1 MKNKKQI
8 FTTLF
13 SVLISVFLIS
23 AVAYATTTVGNDVSV
38 GNDLTVTGG
47 ITAGTVTGATTLT
60 LNGAAGS
67 ALAIGSV
74 TTTGAITVGGALT
87 TGLLTLGNS
96 STAAVQI
103 GGYSPSTDLYSI
115 ILAPKPSVATAGVKE
130 HHLVQIVGS
139 NNGADLFGD
148 NGSTIVSATHVGVTY
163 GLAATFSRSTATT
176 YDFGQTDTGLDLRV
190 NNSATNSSGYDIQGA
205 YIKATNTSA
214 GTVDTIKGL
223 DVEIKQSGIIS
234 TSATGMRIYSSD
246 GAITTGLALVGPMTT
261 ALDLSGATSVTNE
274 IKLKNGN
281 TINNP
286 SVGTIAFGS
295 ANLTNTG
302 NITVTSGIV
311 SAPAYQVGSGAPFT
325 ATDTPTPTQA
335 LLQQASFWSVI
346 ISSGDI
352 DINLPAMTAGDV
364 GRHLT
369 FAITTAGAHAFTVTS
384 GATTVVNL
392 LSNAGIV
399 AGDDAGDYIDCL
411 ITTATTATCVT
422 YATD

>member
-23 AVAYATTTVGNDVSV
+23 AVAYATTTIGNDVSV

-47 ITAGTVTGATTLT
+47 ITAGTVTGNTTLT

-67 ALAIGSV
+67 AIAIGST
-74 TTTGAITVGGALT
+74 TTTGNITIGSALTGALT
-87 TGLLTLGNS
+87 TGLLTLGN
-96 STAAVQI
+96 TAEEAIQI
-103 GGYSPSTDLYSI
+103 GGYAPGDENLYSI
-115 ILAPKPSVATAGVKE
+115 ILEPKPSVATTNVTRHK
-130 HHLVQIVGS
+130 LVQITTLSGH
-139 NNGADLFGD
+139 LFGD
-148 NGSTIVSATHVGVTY
+148 VGRPTY
-163 GLAATFSRSTATT
+163 GLAATFSRSAAATFISAS
-176 YDFGQTDTGLDLRV
+176 DTDTGLDFRV
-190 NNSATNSSGYDIQGA
+190 DNDATNVTYNLQGG
-205 YIKATNTSA
+205 YIKAKNTA
-214 GTVDTIKGL
+214 TVGTMKGL
-223 DVEIKQSGIIS
+223 FVE
-234 TSATGMRIYSSD
+234 
-246 GAITTGLALVGPMTT
+246 
-261 ALDLSGATSVTNE
+261 ALDESGATATTLIGVDIGINSDGTEGTATGLNIRNSGVSAFTD
-274 IKLKNGN
+274 ITLQNGE
-281 TINNP
+281 TISNAVN
-286 SVGTIAFGS
+286 GTIAFGS

-302 NITVTSGIV
+302 NITVTSGVV

-335 LLQQASFWSVI
+335 LLQQAGFWSVI

-352 DINLPAMTAGDV
+352 DINLPAMTAGDI

-384 GATTVVNL
+384 GATTVVNI